1 MSTEKLRAC
10 FSQSLGIAPERVTD
24 NLTYNTIPEWD
35 SIGHMTL
42 VAEIESAFDVM
53 LETDDILG
61 LSSVSKAID
70 ILKRHGVSF
79 DAA

>member
-1 MSTEKLRAC
+1 MNKNKLRAC
-10 FSQSLGIAPERVTD
+10 FTQSLGIPTEQVTD
-24 NLTYNTIPEWD
+24 DLSYNTVPEWD

-42 VAEIESAFDVM
+42 VAELESAFDIM

-61 LSSVSKAID
+61 LSSVAKAVE
-70 ILKRHGVSF
+70 ILTRYGVAF

>member
-10 FSQSLGIAPERVTD
+10 FSQALGIAPERVTD

-42 VAEIESAFDVM
+42 VAELEGAFDVM

-61 LSSVSKAID
+61 MSSVAKAID